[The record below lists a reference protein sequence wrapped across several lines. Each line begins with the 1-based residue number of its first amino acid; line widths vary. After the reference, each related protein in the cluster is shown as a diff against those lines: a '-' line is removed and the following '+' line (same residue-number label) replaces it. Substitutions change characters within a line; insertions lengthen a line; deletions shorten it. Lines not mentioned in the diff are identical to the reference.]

1 MPLPRDLLNARHA
14 AAEPRL
20 DALRRAIIADL
31 AKKTAATVPWWSR
44 AWHEVFFVSRHA
56 WCGLAATWL
65 LIALWEF
72 SPASGIRAR
81 HPAPTVDRELSRSIA
96 SQRELLRAELGAHEP
111 ASAAPEKRPHPPSG
125 RLRLRRDVRVR
136 ETYIAGSA
144 DPAIS
149 QPSPTSTITLNRY
162 EPHC

>member
-20 DALRRAIIADL
+20 DALRRAVIADL
-31 AKKTAATVPWWSR
+31 ATESAAALPWWSR

-72 SPASGIRAR
+72 SPAAGIGTR
-81 HPAPTVDRELSRSIA
+81 HPAPTVDRELSSSIA
-96 SQRELLRAELGAHEP
+96 SQRELLRAELGTHEP
-111 ASAAPEKRPHPPSG
+111 VSAAPEKRPLPPSG
-125 RLRLRRDVRVR
+125 RLRLRRDVRLR
-136 ETYIAGSA
+136 ETTVAGSSS
-144 DPAIS
+144 PAIFPPS
-149 QPSPTSTITLNRY
+149 QTSTVSSNPY

>member
-20 DALRRAIIADL
+20 DALRRAVIADL
-31 AKKTAATVPWWSR
+31 ARKSTATVPWWSR

-72 SPASGIRAR
+72 SPATRIGTR
-81 HPAPTVDRELSRSIA
+81 HPAPTVDSELRSSIA

-125 RLRLRRDVRVR
+125 RLRFRRDVRSR
-136 ETYIAGSA
+136 ETTVAGTSS
-144 DPAIS
+144 PAIS
-149 QPSPTSTITLNRY
+149 PPSPISTVSLNRY
-162 EPHC
+162 ETHC

>member
-1 MPLPRDLLNARHA
+1 MPRPRDLLNDRHA

-20 DALRRAIIADL
+20 DALRRAVIADL
-31 AKKTAATVPWWSR
+31 ATESAATRPWWSR

-72 SPASGIRAR
+72 SPTTGMGTR
-81 HPAPTVDRELSRSIA
+81 HPAPTVDRELRSSIA

-125 RLRLRRDVRVR
+125 HLRLRRDVRNR
-136 ETYIAGSA
+136 ETTVAAASR
-144 DPAIS
+144 PAIFP
-149 QPSPTSTITLNRY
+149 PSPISIVSLNRY
-162 EPHC
+162 ERHC